1 MINPNIFKSYDIRG
15 LWPDDINEE
24 NIDLIAKAIVSFLIK
39 NLKKEKITLVLG
51 RDMRFSS
58 PIIFER
64 MKKVLLLYDTII
76 YDLGLVP
83 TPTVYFSIFR
93 FNADAGIQI
102 SASHNPKDYNGIK
115 IAIRK
120 DKKLIKVG
128 KNTGMEEIKEYALN
142 NNFVNHKKNI
152 HGKVTKVDDAVDEEI
167 NAALFDLKIN
177 NLKKL
182 KVVVDP
188 ANAMGILYINKLK
201 NKIPV
206 RIEMINDKLD
216 GSFPSHQADPLK
228 FNLWQDLQ
236 NKVVKTNADLGI
248 MIDGDADR
256 VFFVDEKGKIIPATL
271 TTSLI
276 LEKIFTL
283 KPKAKVIVDIRYL
296 LNVKEQVKKYA
307 GQLSI
312 SPVGHA
318 LITKQMNDEKAVFAG
333 ESSGHYYFEEI
344 GGGESSIRVILLI
357 LQILSEKQKPI
368 SFLLKKV
375 KTAEESGEIN
385 FIRDQSTNP
394 KNILDKVAQEFSQNG
409 EISWLDGLSI
419 SFLKWR
425 FNIRTSNTEPLIRL
439 NVEGFDKKLVKDK
452 TEILIEK
459 MLSFGLK
466 KHEK

>member
-24 NIDLIAKAIVSFLIK
+24 NIDLIAKAIISFLIK

-216 GSFPSHQADPLK
+216 GSFP
-228 FNLWQDLQ
+228 
-236 NKVVKTNADLGI
+236 
-248 MIDGDADR
+248 
-256 VFFVDEKGKIIPATL
+256 
-271 TTSLI
+271 
-276 LEKIFTL
+276 
-283 KPKAKVIVDIRYL
+283 
-296 LNVKEQVKKYA
+296 
-307 GQLSI
+307 
-312 SPVGHA
+312 
-318 LITKQMNDEKAVFAG
+318 
-333 ESSGHYYFEEI
+333 
-344 GGGESSIRVILLI
+344 
-357 LQILSEKQKPI
+357 
-368 SFLLKKV
+368 
-375 KTAEESGEIN
+375 
-385 FIRDQSTNP
+385 
-394 KNILDKVAQEFSQNG
+394 
-409 EISWLDGLSI
+409 
-419 SFLKWR
+419 
-425 FNIRTSNTEPLIRL
+425 
-439 NVEGFDKKLVKDK
+439 
-452 TEILIEK
+452 
-459 MLSFGLK
+459 
-466 KHEK
+466 

>member
-1 MINPNIFKSYDIRG
+1 
-15 LWPDDINEE
+15 
-24 NIDLIAKAIVSFLIK
+24 
-39 NLKKEKITLVLG
+39 
-51 RDMRFSS
+51 
-58 PIIFER
+58 
-64 MKKVLLLYDTII
+64 
-76 YDLGLVP
+76 
-83 TPTVYFSIFR
+83 
-93 FNADAGIQI
+93 
-102 SASHNPKDYNGIK
+102 
-115 IAIRK
+115 
-120 DKKLIKVG
+120 
-128 KNTGMEEIKEYALN
+128 
-142 NNFVNHKKNI
+142 
-152 HGKVTKVDDAVDEEI
+152 
-167 NAALFDLKIN
+167 
-177 NLKKL
+177 
-182 KVVVDP
+182 
-188 ANAMGILYINKLK
+188 
-201 NKIPV
+201 
-206 RIEMINDKLD
+206 
-216 GSFPSHQADPLK
+216 
-228 FNLWQDLQ
+228 
-236 NKVVKTNADLGI
+236 VVKTNADLGI